1 MRLRALLILTL
12 LALACRE
19 KEDTARDETLKQHLA
34 QMRQAIAK
42 YRADTGHYPPSLE
55 ALVPRYLA
63 AIPRD
68 PVTRARNWR
77 VTTEESVEPS
87 ADFTTGTSSAPAAV
101 VVDVHS
107 AASGADRDG
116 VPYSNY

>member
-1 MRLRALLILTL
+1 MRLRALLLLSL

-19 KEDTARDETLKQHLA
+19 KVDTARDETLKQDLV

-63 AIPRD
+63 AIPND
-68 PVTRARNWR
+68 PITRAKDWR
-77 VTTEESVEPS
+77 LTTEESVEPS
-87 ADFTTGTSSAPAAV
+87 SDFTTGTSTAPAAV

-107 AASGADRDG
+107 AASGADRNG